1 MRREHPG
8 LVIALAA
15 GLVASA
21 VLVPTSLATG
31 IRQGDGT
38 DDTDP
43 AVVTT
48 WNAIAERTI
57 VTENATPVPVSGQ
70 YFGFVSIAVYDA
82 VVTIEG
88 HYRPFL
94 KQPRAEAHASTQAA
108 AATAAYRVLSHY
120 FPASARQLEADYSAS
135 LSDVSS
141 GPAKARGQEVGQAAA
156 DALIAARRNDGRD
169 AARSLDVA
177 SGPGRWRPTNGE
189 PMRVPWLGFVRPLVL
204 KSPKQ
209 VEVPGPDPLDSE
221 AYARELAEVTKKG
234 AKDGSS
240 RTAEQTET
248 ALFWSAN
255 PVAQYQ
261 QALRDKVTRR
271 GMDTVTSARA
281 FALLGTSTADALVAC
296 WRAKYDYAFWRPGT
310 AIHLADTDGNGG
322 TTSDPDWKPLVAT
335 PPDPEYVSSHACITG
350 AATETFRRLFGGRSL
365 DLYVSSPVTS
375 TTRHFDSVLL
385 LDDETRSSQVWQG
398 LQFREAVD
406 DGNRL
411 GHQVANWVANH
422 QFR

>member
-57 VTENATPVPVSGQ
+57 VENATPIPVSGQ

-82 VVTIEG
+82 VVAIEG
-88 HYRPFL
+88 HYRPYL
-94 KQPRAEAHASTQAA
+94 KQPRPQAHASTEAA
-108 AATAAYRVLSHY
+108 AATAAYRVLSYY

-135 LSDVSS
+135 LDNVSS

-156 DALIAARRNDGRD
+156 DALIAARRDDGRG
-169 AARSLDVA
+169 AARTLNVTP
-177 SGPGRWRPTNGE
+177 GPGRWRPATDE
-189 PMRVPWLGFVRPLVL
+189 QMRVPWLGFVRPLVL

-209 VEVPGPDPLDSE
+209 VELPGPDPLDSE
-221 AYARELAEVTKKG
+221 AYARELAEVQEKG

-240 RTAEQTET
+240 RTAEQTDT

-261 QALRDKVTRR
+261 QALRDKVGRR
-271 GMDTVTSARA
+271 GLDTVTSARA
-281 FALLGTSTADALVAC
+281 FALLGASTADAQVAC
-296 WRAKYDYAFWRPGT
+296 WRAKFDYAFWRPST
-310 AIHLADTDGNGG
+310 AIHLADTDGNGD
-322 TTSDPDWKPLVAT
+322 TTADADWSPLVAT
-335 PPDPEYVSSHACITG
+335 PPDPEYVSGHACVTG
-350 AATETFRRLFGGRSL
+350 AATETFRRLFGARSL
-365 DLYVSSPVTS
+365 DLNVSSPVTS
-375 TTRHFDSVLL
+375 TTRHFDSALL

-398 LQFREAVD
+398 LQFRQAVD

-411 GHQVANWVANH
+411 GRQVTNWVATH